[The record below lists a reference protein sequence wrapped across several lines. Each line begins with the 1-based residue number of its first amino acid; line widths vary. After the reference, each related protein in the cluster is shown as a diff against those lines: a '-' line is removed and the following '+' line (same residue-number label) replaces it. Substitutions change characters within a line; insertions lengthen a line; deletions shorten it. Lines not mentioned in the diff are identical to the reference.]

1 MTLLIIALLMFAF
14 LTPCW
19 ATIPPRIDI
28 YTEEFPPYQT
38 LVSPGKVGGVA
49 TNLVEQVMAATNNPY
64 RIHLLPWYRS
74 TTNVIK
80 YKNSL
85 IYSLARTD
93 ERETKY
99 HWLVPLC
106 SIDVSFYKL
115 AEREDI
121 VVNSV
126 EDAKKFVV
134 AVAAGQPSEAFLV
147 KHGFTL
153 DTNLVVLA
161 SHEQGAGM
169 LEKKRID
176 LLFGADQFFKGVVAS
191 LNLEGHWQSIY
202 TVEEL
207 SRVTYLATS
216 IDSDQDFVSQI
227 ETGYKA
233 VAGTLNQSQRCKAA
247 LN

>member
-1 MTLLIIALLMFAF
+1 MLVF
-14 LTPCW
+14 LSPSW
-19 ATIPPRIDI
+19 AATPPRIDI

-38 LVSPGKVGGVA
+38 LVAPGKVGGVA
-49 TNLVEQVMAATNNPY
+49 SNLVEQVMSATNLPY

-74 TTNVIK
+74 TTNVLK

-115 AEREDI
+115 ADREDI
-121 VVNSV
+121 VVNSI
-126 EDAKKFVV
+126 EDASKFVV

-153 DTNLVVLA
+153 DKNLVVLA

-176 LLFGADQFFKGVVAS
+176 LLFGADQFFKGVVES

-216 IDSDQDFVSQI
+216 IASDQDFVNQI
-227 ETGYKA
+227 KTGYKA
-233 VAGTLNQSQRCKAA
+233 VADSLNQVQRCKAA